1 MTSYSKSPETQQHE
15 VNLKNLTNL
24 NTDNTVISYEIID
37 SSNEYVISYSALLK
51 KNTNGKLDG
60 LKLAKDAVKYRQDY
74 KILEVYDNGY
84 RKLLEI

>member
-1 MTSYSKSPETQQHE
+1 
-15 VNLKNLTNL
+15 LKNLTNL